1 MTMMHAKLSHFAIGV
16 AVAAGLTVATS
27 TASQASLIYAT
38 EVDWFNNGT
47 VTNLNDRDNPANALG
62 APDEDFLS
70 LGQSSDGN
78 PGFAVFGF
86 GQNFLDEGRIWEFT
100 FNCANGCD
108 FLETA
113 IIYVGTSSQYTMGQ
127 ASRADQ
133 IDLVTGLGGF
143 FGEWEEVGQVSNQ
156 NAQIDDGGAAISF
169 AGEFTWLAIVDNTP
183 SNSPS
188 PDGFDV
194 NAIGVAPVPLP
205 AAAWFLLTGLGGLA
219 GLRWLRDRPQVA

>member
-1 MTMMHAKLSHFAIGV
+1 MTMMYGKLGSFAIGV

-47 VTNLNDRDNPANALG
+47 VTNVNDRDNPANALG
-62 APDEDFLS
+62 APDDDFLS
-70 LGQSSDGN
+70 LGQSSDDN

-86 GQNFLDEGRIWEFT
+86 GQNFLDQGRVWEFT